1 MTKKK
6 LPNRRYAEQDKRIE
20 RAVKIVREILEDD
33 LPDGTSF
40 EEYEKNA
47 LEIANEIV
55 RRELERK
62 LQTIADGFPDE
73 LRIDHNNDWHGWRE
87 GTAFDYRKHLPG
99 TVMYHSLVGGL
110 QITRYTYRENY
121 RNAPTYVPLELEAGL
136 MEHMTPCLAR
146 CVTRGFADLPM
157 RRFEPLLLA
166 AGRQPPSRSTL
177 ERCANDL
184 GSYAVAANDEIEPEV
199 RASETVPVETRSV
212 VLGLDRVSVPMR
224 PSDTHVGMHCIGRSP
239 RNSRP
244 WRNPNS
250 ANGSVQWRMDYVG
263 TITFVDK
270 DGERLAGREYRLPSD
285 VEPALVVT
293 RVMADLRH
301 ALTQCPRLQVAVV
314 QDGAPELWNALTKA
328 LRAEPL
334 VNRFVEILDW
344 YHLDERLTKC
354 LDLCLPTPE
363 RRETQRA
370 RWHKLLMCGGT
381 MQAVTSSMRRYG
393 RNLDSESR
401 EELGEHIRYL
411 ARQTRRTHY
420 CTYKKRGLPIGSG
433 GTEGVCKSLV
443 SCRAKR
449 SGQRWSQRGLTA
461 ALHLRSLEESERFEQ
476 FWPLFAQRYCAT
488 SMTPLEV

>member
-1 MTKKK
+1 MSKKK
-6 LPNRRYAEQDKRIE
+6 PSDRLSPDQNNLLE
-20 RAVKIVREILEDD
+20 RAVKLVREILENE
-33 LPDGTSF
+33 LPEGTSF
-40 EEYEKNA
+40 EEYEKTA

-62 LQTIADGFPDE
+62 LQSIADSFPDG

-87 GTAFDYRKHLPG
+87 GTAFDYRKHLDG
-99 TVMYHSLVGGL
+99 IVTYHSLVGGL
-110 QITRYTYRENY
+110 RITRFTYREHY

-136 MEHMTPCLAR
+136 MEHMTPCLAQ

-157 RRFEPLLLA
+157 RRFEPLLVA
-166 AGRQPPSRSTL
+166 AGRKPPSRSTL

-184 GSYAVAANDEIEPEV
+184 GSYAVAANDEIEPKL
-199 RASETVPVETRSV
+199 RASETVPAGAMSV

-224 PSDTHVGMHCIGRSP
+224 PSDTHVGLGCIGRSP

-244 WRNPNS
+244 WTNS
-250 ANGSVQWRMDYVG
+250 TSAEGAVQWRMDYVG

-270 DGERLAGREYRLPSD
+270 DGEKLAGREYRLPSD
-285 VEPALVVT
+285 VDSAFVVT

-301 ALTQCPRLQVAVV
+301 ALGQRPKLQVAVV
-314 QDGAPELWNALTKA
+314 QDGAPELWKAIAKA

-334 VNRFVEILDW
+334 VKKWVEILDW

-354 LDLCLPTPE
+354 LDLCLPNSE
-363 RRETQRA
+363 RHDTQRA
-370 RWHKLLMCGGT
+370 RWHEQLMCGGT
-381 MQAVTSSMRRYG
+381 MRAVTSSMRRYG
-393 RNLDSESR
+393 RNIDSESR

-411 ARQTRRTHY
+411 NRQANRVHY
-420 CTYKKRGLPIGSG
+420 RTYKKNDLPIGSG

-443 SCRAKR
+443 ACRAKR

-461 ALHLRSLEESERFEQ
+461 ALHLRSVEESDRFDQ
-476 FWPLFAQRYCAT
+476 FWTLFAQRYRAI
-488 SMTPLEV
+488 SMTPIDA